1 MIKKISFS
9 FLMLLSLNIYSQ
21 DTKSAEGSSIFTR
34 RSIRRYLPQK
44 VEKEKID
51 RILRAAMQGPSAGN
65 QRGFEFIV
73 IEDTNK
79 LKALANLGPYS
90 DPVARA
96 TIAILVVGTSENIPF
111 PEALDY
117 DLSVSSQNILLQ
129 VAEEGLGAVWLS
141 VAPYKDRMEYVR
153 AELKI
158 PEGKYPFSLI
168 PIGYSREKNRF
179 IDRFDSSKIYY
190 NNY

>member
-1 MIKKISFS
+1 
-9 FLMLLSLNIYSQ
+9 
-21 DTKSAEGSSIFTR
+21 
-34 RSIRRYLPQK
+34 
-44 VEKEKID
+44 
-51 RILRAAMQGPSAGN
+51 
-65 QRGFEFIV
+65 
-73 IEDTNK
+73 
-79 LKALANLGPYS
+79 
-90 DPVARA
+90 
-96 TIAILVVGTSENIPF
+96 LVVGTSENIPF